1 MSSNLTDSFSFSS
14 SSSTPVLV
22 PSSHASKNNTLSTV
36 ATVTTSQ
43 PKLDKFS
50 LNSHEH
56 AVLLESV
63 INNSEEQFALKNDNT
78 TIKPRKGVDDVTE
91 SSFESVSRSGVKPR
105 KGVSL
110 DGIISSNN
118 SKSKVKPRKGVG
130 PFQSQSVLPSA
141 NTVESSAHKI
151 LPTKSI
157 TLSATS
163 SISTYKDNVADDIV
177 SALEKVFEEDSKINH
192 VKSSTISLV
201 SSSTTEISS
210 QTSATSAN
218 AFTTTSS
225 VSIYTSTSTDKP
237 SSTLQPS
244 VTVSYIASSSVQT
257 PDLVTPTVQTT
268 EILGQLFQPSSSRP
282 SIFEHSK
289 LLFHASDSANG
300 VKTVQHENADSEESE
315 SERKYKSSMHLV
327 LSLVFG
333 LLVLFSVLGVIAK
346 RIYDGWL
353 RRHYRRMD
361 FLIDGMYN
369 GYG

>member
-1 MSSNLTDSFSFSS
+1 M
-14 SSSTPVLV
+14 
-22 PSSHASKNNTLSTV
+22 PSSHASKNDTLS

-43 PKLDKFS
+43 PKLDNFS
-50 LNSHEH
+50 LNSQEH
-56 AVLLESV
+56 AVSQESI

-78 TIKPRKGVDDVTE
+78 TIKPRKGVDEMTE
-91 SSFESVSRSGVKPR
+91 SSFENVSRSGVKPR

-110 DGIISSNN
+110 DGLISSNN

-130 PFQSQSVLPSA
+130 PFQSQSVLPSSS
-141 NTVESSAHKI
+141 TVESSVHKI
-151 LPTKSI
+151 SPTKSI
-157 TLSATS
+157 LLSATS
-163 SISTYKDNVADDIV
+163 SVSTYKDKVSDDIV
-177 SALEKVFEEDSKINH
+177 SALEKVFEEDNSKINH
-192 VKSSTISLV
+192 EKSSIVSLV
-201 SSSTTEISS
+201 SSSTPEISS
-210 QTSATSAN
+210 KTSATSAN
-218 AFTTTSS
+218 AFTTTTSS

-244 VTVSYIASSSVQT
+244 VAVSYIASSTAQT
-257 PDLVTPTVQTT
+257 PDLVTSTVQTT
-268 EILGQLFQPSSSRP
+268 ENFGQYFQPSSSRP

-289 LLFHASDSANG
+289 LLFHASDSAND
-300 VKTVQHENADSEESE
+300 VNTVQHENTDSEESE

>member
-1 MSSNLTDSFSFSS
+1 M
-14 SSSTPVLV
+14 
-22 PSSHASKNNTLSTV
+22 PSSHASKNDTLSTI

-50 LNSHEH
+50 LNSQEH
-56 AVLLESV
+56 AVSQESI

-78 TIKPRKGVDDVTE
+78 TIKPRKGVDEVTE
-91 SSFESVSRSGVKPR
+91 SSFENVSRSGVKPR

-110 DGIISSNN
+110 DGLVSSNN

-130 PFQSQSVLPSA
+130 PFQSQSVLPSS
-141 NTVESSAHKI
+141 NTVESSVHKI
-151 LPTKSI
+151 SPTKSI
-157 TLSATS
+157 AFSATS
-163 SISTYKDNVADDIV
+163 SVPTYKDKVSDDIV
-177 SALEKVFEEDSKINH
+177 SALEKVFEEDNSKISH
-192 VKSSTISLV
+192 DKSSAVSLV

-210 QTSATSAN
+210 KTSATSAN
-218 AFTTTSS
+218 AFTTTSISS
-225 VSIYTSTSTDKP
+225 VSMYTSTSTDKP

-244 VTVSYIASSSVQT
+244 VAVSYIASSTAQT
-257 PDLVTPTVQTT
+257 PDLATPTVQTT
-268 EILGQLFQPSSSRP
+268 EIFGHYFQPSSSKP

-289 LLFHASDSANG
+289 LLFHTSDSAND
-300 VKTVQHENADSEESE
+300 VKTVQHENTDSEESE